1 MTDPADI
8 RFFQALKEV
17 CDQTDAVDRTCR
29 DTIDRAVATREP
41 LDLRAARMAVDS
53 LDDTTRDRVMR
64 QVHQRMATD
73 LSAIFDAMSGA
84 PGRQRP
90 N

>member
-17 CDQTDAVDRTCR
+17 CDQSDDVDQMCR
-29 DTIDRAVATREP
+29 DTIDHAVETGDPR
-41 LDLRAARMAVDS
+41 DLRAARLALDG
-53 LDDTTRDRVMR
+53 LDDSTREQVMR
-64 QVHQRMATD
+64 QVHRRMATD